1 MRHDKERNYAVLD
14 REWNM
19 ENVQILESIRETTIG
34 YTYYIFIAYNEKL
47 FTFYFV
53 VKVCEF

>member
-1 MRHDKERNYAVLD
+1 MRHGKDRNYAVLD
-14 REWNM
+14 REWKM
-19 ENVQILESIRETTIG
+19 ENVQILESIRETTFG

-53 VKVCEF
+53 VKVYEY